1 MQGHE
6 TEMPDTPVMAGSD
19 TAPAANPRC
28 EPTANRELMAEAR
41 AVLAGRWGLAV
52 GANLLCLALVGV
64 ASFCAGPLD
73 ILVAGPV
80 MLGLTGFNLALIR
93 RLPASVDL
101 VFAGFRT
108 YWVAVL
114 ASLLVRVYLFAWS
127 LPALVAA
134 VIGVNIATGW
144 KGSQFAKPSLG
155 MSLVVVVIV
164 IAGGVATLVAMCRY
178 AMTYYVIHDTP
189 GIGPG
194 EAIRRSRRLMRGKKW
209 KLFCLHCRFLGWDLL
224 CILSL
229 FIGFLWLTPYKM
241 ASQAAFYEDLR
252 KSQGDVPPAIPA
264 EWSKRSVYR
273 GILLITAIMFCIAAA
288 GLYLGLRLFPD
299 SNLLGGFGLL
309 FGALGL
315 LGAGVFL
322 ITLVVWPIH
331 EVVTWFAAR
340 KGKD

>member
-6 TEMPDTPVMAGSD
+6 TEMPDTHLMAGSE
-19 TAPAANPRC
+19 TASAANPRR
-28 EPTANRELMAEAR
+28 EPNANSELMAEAR
-41 AVLAGRWGLAV
+41 AVLAGKWGMAV
-52 GANLLCLALVGV
+52 GANLLCLALAGV
-64 ASFCAGPLD
+64 ASLCAGPLD
-73 ILVAGPV
+73 ILVVGPI
-80 MLGLTGFNLALIR
+80 MLGLAGFNLALIR
-93 RLPASVDL
+93 HVPVSVDL
-101 VFAGFRT
+101 VFKGFKA

-114 ASLLVRVYLFAWS
+114 ARLLVVVYLLAWGF
-127 LPALVAA
+127 PAIVAA

-155 MSLVVVVIV
+155 MSFVVVMIV

-194 EAIRRSRRLMRGKKW
+194 EAIRRSKLLMRGRKW
-209 KLFCLHCRFLGWDLL
+209 NLFCLHCRFIGWALL

-229 FIGFLWLTPYKM
+229 FIGFIWLTPYKM

-252 KSQGDVPPAIPA
+252 KSQGDVSPAIPA

-288 GLYLGLRLFPD
+288 GLYLGVRLFPD

-315 LGAGVFL
+315 LGEGVFL